1 MYQRAT
7 TSIIFAFFVLLSA
20 TTANGAADQDA
31 QTFIQD
37 VAQKAFTTVS
47 ANNISD
53 SDRNEKFRQVFVAS
67 FNIPEMGKFVLTR
80 HWLKATAAQQQGFLK
95 EFENMQ
101 VLTWGR
107 RFKGYNGIRLETLS
121 AVRESDTGWLV
132 DSRIIQTRGE
142 PIPVQWRVRQDGEGN
157 IRITDIIAAGVSM
170 TLTFRDEYSNS
181 LQRSGGNVDALLL
194 AMRAKNE
201 ELIRSP

>member
-7 TSIIFAFFVLLSA
+7 ASIIFAFFVLLGA

-53 SDRNEKFRQVFVAS
+53 NDRNEKFRQVFVSS

-80 HWLKATAAQQQGFLK
+80 HWLKATAAQQKGFLK
-95 EFENMQ
+95 EFEDMQ

-107 RFKGYNGIRLETLS
+107 RFKDYNGIRLETLG
-121 AVRESDTGWLV
+121 AVRESDAGWLV

-142 PIPVQWRVRQDGEGN
+142 PIPVQWRVRPDGEGN

-181 LQRSGGNVDALLL
+181 LQRSGGNVDALLS

-201 ELIRSP
+201 QLTRSP